1 MANFEKSQAIVGLN
15 EGGYQNDPED
25 DGNWYMGVLIGTNW
39 GIAAPTLAGF
49 LGRTPTTTEMK
60 KLSKATAELILKRN
74 FWDKNN
80 FGKLNNQSVANM
92 LYDGAVNHGVGGMR
106 LLVEKAL
113 TRLKRPLVYY
123 KVFTTEG
130 IDLMNKLNQKDL
142 FFALKEVRAN
152 RYQASP
158 KKKFINGW
166 MNRLERIKYSPES
179 SSPNSG
185 YLGYTALLL
194 IGFGLLLFSIQ

>member
-25 DGNWYMGVLIGTNW
+25 DGNWYMGALIGTNW

-49 LGRTPTTTEMK
+49 LGRTPTVNEMK
-60 KLSKATAELILKRN
+60 NLSKATAELILKRT

-80 FGKLNNQSVANM
+80 FGKIRNQSVATM
-92 LYDGAVNHGVGGMR
+92 LYDGAVNHGVSGMR
-106 LLVEKAL
+106 LLAEKAL

-130 IDLMNKLNQKDL
+130 IELMNSLNPKDL
-142 FFALKEVRAN
+142 FYALKEARAN

-158 KKKFINGW
+158 KKKYINGW
-166 MNRLERIKYSPES
+166 LNRLERIKYSPEIPT
-179 SSPNSG
+179 PNSG
-185 YLGYTALLL
+185 YLGGTALLL
-194 IGFGLLLFSIQ
+194 IGFGLLLFAL